1 MMLETESLFGAPG
14 GLLGGFGSASV
25 SQDNSEGERTNLD
38 AKSAVLREHTFI
50 FDECIGEIELSS
62 VEETGL
68 GFGGIYIYMEL
79 DWPVQSNQ
87 LIPMSIRTK
96 PVK

>member
-14 GLLGGFGSASV
+14 GLLGGFGSVSV
-25 SQDNSEGERTNLD
+25 SQDDSEGDCTNLD
-38 AKSAVLREHTFI
+38 AKSAILREHTLAFEERI
-50 FDECIGEIELSS
+50 TEADLSS
-62 VEETGL
+62 LEETVL
-68 GFGGIYIYMEL
+68 GFGGIYMGL
-79 DWPVQSNQ
+79 DWPVRSTE